1 MSLSPGEISYEKA
14 HITDDRTGQVTAANV
29 VCCIVAILAVA
40 LRFLSRKYANA
51 HLGADDWLLVASLV
65 LYLAFVILVSLQTAL
80 WGFGRHVILAQNP
93 YSLTNAYV
101 AGEALYMMIIDINK
115 VAILCLYGRVFPSP
129 KFKRYLNIVG
139 IFLVVH
145 AITGTIGSFTQ
156 CIPLA
161 HLWDPTI
168 PGHCLNQLAFI
179 ATMGVFTILTDFVLL
194 AMPLFPLAC
203 LQVSRTRRIQLIIV
217 FCFGGLTC
225 IVSIV
230 RIVYAPTLFGLDLTW
245 NGVPECIAGIVECS
259 ASFVCASMPTYR
271 VLVNRILKRDMT
283 TSLNTVNSERPR
295 LFTFESFQL
304 DLAPQMHPGWYG
316 ITSAKNC
323 TEEKTRKLPSG
334 PAASKEPKKPV
345 PDIWE
350 LESPPVSPQSPQRCA
365 TIKEWAIES

>member
-1 MSLSPGEISYEKA
+1 
-14 HITDDRTGQVTAANV
+14 
-29 VCCIVAILAVA
+29 
-40 LRFLSRKYANA
+40 
-51 HLGADDWLLVASLV
+51 
-65 LYLAFVILVSLQTAL
+65 
-80 WGFGRHVILAQNP
+80 
-93 YSLTNAYV
+93 
-101 AGEALYMMIIDINK
+101 MMIIDINK

-217 FCFGGLTC
+217 FCFGGLYDSHSNTEHPWLTHSRTC

-230 RIVYAPTLFGLDLTW
+230 RIVYAPTLFGLDLTCEW
-245 NGVPECIAGIVECS
+245 NVIASPSTLTERNRERRTRMHRRHS
-259 ASFVCASMPTYR
+259 R
-271 VLVNRILKRDMT
+271 VL
-283 TSLNTVNSERPR
+283 
-295 LFTFESFQL
+295 
-304 DLAPQMHPGWYG
+304 G
-316 ITSAKNC
+316 
-323 TEEKTRKLPSG
+323 KLR
-334 PAASKEPKKPV
+334 V
-345 PDIWE
+345 
-350 LESPPVSPQSPQRCA
+350 R
-365 TIKEWAIES
+365 